1 MGATQATQATEIRE
15 TREKTVTRHALI
27 TGASRG
33 LGLAL
38 ARALAAEGWALTLTA
53 RSEEDLRS
61 AAFDLNAA
69 AFVGDVTDAEHR
81 ARLADA
87 VPDLDLLINNAAGL
101 GTVPL
106 PPLSDYPLDDLR
118 GLFES
123 NVIAPLSLIQATLPA
138 LRKRRGAVINI
149 SSDAAVEA
157 YDGWGGYGAS
167 KAALDQVSHVL
178 AAEEPDVAVWWVDP
192 GEMRTRMLADAIGAD
207 EAAAAPAPETVARLL
222 LHLVAA
228 RPASGRFSREALE
241 P

>member
-1 MGATQATQATEIRE
+1 MGATEATYATE
-15 TREKTVTRHALI
+15 TTEKTVTRHALI

-38 ARALAAEGWALTLTA
+38 AQALAAEGWALTLTG
-53 RSEEDLRS
+53 RNEEDLHS
-61 AAFDLNAA
+61 AAVDLNAT
-69 AFVGDVTDAEHR
+69 AFAGDVTDAAHR

-101 GTVPL
+101 GAVPL
-106 PPLSDYPLDDLR
+106 PPVSDYPLDDLR

-123 NVIAPLSLIQATLPA
+123 NVIAPLALIQATLPA
-138 LRKRRGAVINI
+138 LRKRGGAVINI

-157 YDGWGGYGAS
+157 YEGWGGYGAS
-167 KAALDQVSHVL
+167 KAALNQLSHVL

-207 EAAAAPAPETVARLL
+207 EAASAPPPETVARLL
-222 LHLVAA
+222 LRLVAA

-241 P
+241 R